1 MKEYNYGQNRQLL
14 LMSGE
19 SLGQGMRL
27 GWQDEGERMRGNRTG
42 EGDGEGK
49 AMERAKRGRGKSVG
63 RERAWEMR
71 WEAWEREAERES
83 EGEGEEWDEGQK
95 WL

>member
-1 MKEYNYGQNRQLL
+1 MKEYNYVQNRQLL

-27 GWQDEGERMRGNRTG
+27 GWQDEGERMRENRTG

-49 AMERAKRGRGKSVG
+49 A
-63 RERAWEMR
+63 
-71 WEAWEREAERES
+71 WERKKC
-83 EGEGEEWDEGQK
+83 GEGESLGDEMGSMGEGGREGK
-95 WL
+95 